1 MSPESPNS
9 RKADSRL
16 PETPWYQRLNLL
28 NTTLLIFMLA
38 VIFSGTQIEGN
49 ERDLDVWQNLGR
61 FLADFFPPDLS
72 VVGQTGAAL
81 LETVE
86 IAILATFFAIGL
98 SLVIGLG
105 AAQTIAPKWL
115 VVTMR
120 MLLNV
125 IRTIPSLILA
135 VIAVAAMGAN
145 ALAGV
150 VALTLYSVGYLGK
163 FFSEAFESVDMKVAR
178 SLRGDR
184 GGSTTGLPIWNLAP
198 RQATHLESQHLD
210 ARIQYPLGQY
220 HRLRRRG
227 RTRSS
232 VACLPGVPSMGS
244 FCHRVDLYPLCG
256 HLTRSSQRA
265 YPPADHSSG
274 LSQPPYF
281 RVSNSHRR
289 I

>member
-1 MSPESPNS
+1 MSPEPPNS

-28 NTTLLIFMLA
+28 NTTLLIFLLA
-38 VIFSGTQIEGN
+38 VVFSGTQIEGN

-125 IRTIPSLILA
+125 IRTIPSLIWA

-150 VALTLYSVGYLGK
+150 VALTLYSIGYLGK

-178 SLRGDR
+178 SLRGIGADPLQAFQYGIWPHAKPLIWSHSIWMLEYNIRSASIIGYVGAGGLGLQLHAYQEFHQWDR
-184 GGSTTGLPIWNLAP
+184 F
-198 RQATHLESQHLD
+198 ATVLICILCVVTLLD
-210 ARIQYPLGQY
+210 LLSERI
-220 HRLRRRG
+220 RRRI
-227 RTRSS
+227 TRR
-232 VACLPGVPSMGS
+232 GS
-244 FCHRVDLYPLCG
+244 PNRPI
-256 HLTRSSQRA
+256 SE
-265 YPPADHSSG
+265 
-274 LSQPPYF
+274 
-281 RVSNSHRR
+281 
-289 I
+289 

>member
-1 MSPESPNS
+1 MSSESPNS
-9 RKADSRL
+9 RKADARL

-125 IRTIPSLILA
+125 IRTIPSLIWA

-150 VALTLYSVGYLGK
+150 VALTLYSIGYLGK

-178 SLRGDR
+178 SLRGIGADPLQAFQYGIWPHAKPLIWSHSIWMLEYNIRSASIIGYVGAGGLGLQLHAYQEFHQWDR
-184 GGSTTGLPIWNLAP
+184 F
-198 RQATHLESQHLD
+198 ATVLICILCVVTLLD
-210 ARIQYPLGQY
+210 LLSERI
-220 HRLRRRG
+220 RRRI
-227 RTRSS
+227 TRR
-232 VACLPGVPSMGS
+232 GS
-244 FCHRVDLYPLCG
+244 PNRPI
-256 HLTRSSQRA
+256 SE
-265 YPPADHSSG
+265 
-274 LSQPPYF
+274 
-281 RVSNSHRR
+281 
-289 I
+289 

>member
-1 MSPESPNS
+1 MSTESPNS

-28 NTTLLIFMLA
+28 NTTLLIFLLA
-38 VIFSGTQIEGN
+38 VVFSGTQIEGN

-125 IRTIPSLILA
+125 IRTIPSLIWA

-150 VALTLYSVGYLGK
+150 VALTLYSIGYLGK

-178 SLRGDR
+178 SLRGIGADPLQAFQYGIWPHAKPLIWSHSIWMLEYNIRSASIIGYVGAGGLGLQLHAYQEFHQWDR
-184 GGSTTGLPIWNLAP
+184 F
-198 RQATHLESQHLD
+198 ATVLICILCVVTLLD
-210 ARIQYPLGQY
+210 LLSERI
-220 HRLRRRG
+220 RRRI
-227 RTRSS
+227 TRR
-232 VACLPGVPSMGS
+232 GS
-244 FCHRVDLYPLCG
+244 PNRPI
-256 HLTRSSQRA
+256 SE
-265 YPPADHSSG
+265 
-274 LSQPPYF
+274 
-281 RVSNSHRR
+281 
-289 I
+289 

>member
-28 NTTLLIFMLA
+28 NTTLLIFLLA
-38 VIFSGTQIEGN
+38 VVFSGTQIEGN

-125 IRTIPSLILA
+125 IRTIPSLIWA

-150 VALTLYSVGYLGK
+150 VALTLYSIGYLGK

-178 SLRGDR
+178 SLRGIGADPLQAFQYGIWPHAKPLIWSHSIWMLEYNIRSASIIGYVGAGGLGLQLHAYQEFHQWDR
-184 GGSTTGLPIWNLAP
+184 F
-198 RQATHLESQHLD
+198 ATVLICILCVVTLLD
-210 ARIQYPLGQY
+210 LLSERI
-220 HRLRRRG
+220 RRRI
-227 RTRSS
+227 TRR
-232 VACLPGVPSMGS
+232 GS
-244 FCHRVDLYPLCG
+244 PNRPI
-256 HLTRSSQRA
+256 SE
-265 YPPADHSSG
+265 
-274 LSQPPYF
+274 
-281 RVSNSHRR
+281 
-289 I
+289 